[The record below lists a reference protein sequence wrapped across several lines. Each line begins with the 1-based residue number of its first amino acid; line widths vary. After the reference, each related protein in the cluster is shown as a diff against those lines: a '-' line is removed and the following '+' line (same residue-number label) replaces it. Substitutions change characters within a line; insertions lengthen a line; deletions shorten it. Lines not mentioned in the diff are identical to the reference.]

1 MNGWRYTSAPLG
13 TPVRCLCRA
22 GERLGPDF
30 RGFASGD
37 NAGTL
42 RLWSVT
48 EGATPGSVG
57 ATELE
62 SIAASESYLL
72 AVAESAQGCTRRG
85 TGARETVVEKRCSRP

>member
-1 MNGWRYTSAPLG
+1 M
-13 TPVRCLCRA
+13 RCLCRA

-62 SIAASESYLL
+62 SVAASESYLL
-72 AVAESAQGCTRRG
+72 AVAESAQRKRMGRRQQ
-85 TGARETVVEKRCSRP
+85 EKGHPGLTLKLLVALVPRLRAAP